1 MQITWSLV
9 AGGSET
15 YALTLAANLDPRRY
29 RVAICAVDQ
38 GGALEPEITRLGIPC
53 AIMHRRQGIDLRLM
67 WRLYRLFRQTH
78 VDVIHTH
85 HFNQLFYSLL
95 GAKLV
100 GARIIHTEHSI
111 ECYKK
116 RRLRIALRLLS
127 IFCHRITAIG
137 SDGHRFLLEKVRIPA
152 RKLQVIHA
160 GVDLAKFTETRAQ
173 ARQALGFSEQ
183 DRIVTIVARLSPEKN
198 HALLLAAFT
207 DVIRRV
213 PGARLLI
220 VGDGTHRDAVQSE
233 VHRLNLAAH
242 VQMLGVR
249 RDVPRILAA
258 SDLFVLSSD
267 REGLPIAVLEA
278 MAARRPVVATA
289 VGDLPLIISDNQTG
303 RLVPPHDPAALAAAI
318 IDLLNDRPRA
328 NAMGQSARQ
337 FVEAHYTQR
346 RMVARHEELYQ

>member
-1 MQITWSLV
+1 MTTADTVHSPSSAPGVDQPARPVVCPRTVMQITWSLV

-29 RVAICAVDQ
+29 RVAFCAVDQ
-38 GGALEPEITRLGIPC
+38 GGALEPEIARLGIPC
-53 AIMHRRQGIDLRLM
+53 SIMHRRPGIDLRLM
-67 WRLYRLFRQTH
+67 WRLYRLFKQTR

-116 RRLRIALRLLS
+116 RRLRLALRLLS
-127 IFCHRITAIG
+127 LFCHRITAIG
-137 SDGHRFLLEKVRIPA
+137 SDGQRFLLENVGIPA
-152 RKLQVIHA
+152 RKLQVVHA
-160 GVDLAKFTETRAQ
+160 GVDLARFTETRAK

-198 HALLLAAFT
+198 HALLLAAFA

-213 PGARLLI
+213 PNARLLI
-220 VGDGTHRDAVQSE
+220 VGDGTHRDAVRNE
-233 VHRLNLAAH
+233 IGRLNLAAH

-258 SDLFVLSSD
+258 SDLLVLSSD
-267 REGLPIAVLEA
+267 RE
-278 MAARRPVVATA
+278 
-289 VGDLPLIISDNQTG
+289 
-303 RLVPPHDPAALAAAI
+303 
-318 IDLLNDRPRA
+318 
-328 NAMGQSARQ
+328 
-337 FVEAHYTQR
+337 
-346 RMVARHEELYQ
+346 